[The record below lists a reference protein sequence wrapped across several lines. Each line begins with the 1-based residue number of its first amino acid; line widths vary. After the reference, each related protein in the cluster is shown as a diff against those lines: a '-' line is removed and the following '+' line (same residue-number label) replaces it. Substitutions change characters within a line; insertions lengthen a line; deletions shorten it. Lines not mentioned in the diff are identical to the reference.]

1 MKEAECGIQFRKLCS
16 ESAVCVSTGVA
27 KARGEEHDGPLSSL
41 SMQHAETPM
50 SQGQIH
56 LGAALFIAARHV
68 WAAAQPSPH
77 FSLPPY
83 FGYSNTKAECIRY
96 RNRLHIHG
104 VSMAQTSAIPAAPG
118 IHLSSGCQGQVVVTV
133 WMGSNFYNVSGGKPL
148 DQLWGLKK
156 VKTGGKLVS
165 NPRTRKL
172 HDLPH
177 SCVLL

>member
-1 MKEAECGIQFRKLCS
+1 MCINR
-16 ESAVCVSTGVA
+16 
-27 KARGEEHDGPLSSL
+27 SSK
-41 SMQHAETPM
+41 
-50 SQGQIH
+50 SQGRRTQRPTAITVYAACRNPH
-56 LGAALFIAARHV
+56 VTRADPSRGAALSIAALHV

-104 VSMAQTSAIPAAPG
+104 VSVAQTSAVPAAPG
-118 IHLSSGCQGQVVVTV
+118 IYLSSGCQGQVMVTV

-148 DQLWGLKK
+148 DQLGGLKK